1 MFYRTCL
8 LIIAVVFILNSGSP
22 AQVDTE
28 QQSSFRFS
36 VDFTQFR
43 YSDSLTFLEF
53 SAALYRDILKYIP
66 DGDRFVGEF
75 IVSAHMEQDGEVL
88 DSLKWKNVNFVDS
101 LAQVADYQRVYCQNN
116 FLVEPGDYKFFI
128 QISDPNSS
136 ESAEATIPMTVREFD
151 QDSLGLSGI
160 QFASLIKKDTTK
172 SLYVKNGFRV
182 TPNPSAL
189 YGIGLPILY
198 SYLEIYNFAQASSD
212 SGAYYKVAYNIF
224 DADGAKIKS
233 VPVKLRQKPG
243 QTAVEVNGINV
254 VTLVSGPY
262 ILLVEVK
269 DMESGRVVSKQK
281 KFFVYR
287 EDDYKEGGAVFAK
300 KETVEGEGSAG
311 LDQDR
316 YMNMTEKELK
326 TEFEWAQYLTN
337 NKERKT
343 FRKLNLEGKRNYIVD
358 FWAEK
363 DPTPGTPENEFKR
376 DYLQR
381 VQIANNRFRGAFR
394 EGFKTDR
401 GRIMLLYGRPD
412 EIERFPYSNEHKGYE
427 IWHYFSIQGGVVFIF
442 VDRRNMGDF
451 ELVHSTARGEL
462 YDQEWT
468 RWIDPN
474 Q

>member
-1 MFYRTCL
+1 MYYRIVILFIFCVL
-8 LIIAVVFILNSGSP
+8 ILNSGSI
-22 AQVDTE
+22 AQQAEEQDTP
-28 QQSSFRFS
+28 FRFS
-36 VDFTQFR
+36 LDFTQFR
-43 YSDSLTFLEF
+43 YSDTLTYLEF

-66 DGDRFVGEF
+66 DGERFVGEF
-75 IVSAHMEQDGEVL
+75 IVTSRILQNDVVI
-88 DSLKWKNVNFVDS
+88 DSLKWRNINHVDS
-101 LAQVADYQRVYCQNN
+101 LAEVSGYQRVYCQNN
-116 FLVEPGDYKFFI
+116 FLVRPGEHKFYI
-128 QISDPNSS
+128 QVSDPNSS
-136 ESAEATIPMTVREFD
+136 KKAEATVPMTIQKFD
-151 QDSLGLSGI
+151 TEKLTLSDVQFSSMIRKDS
-160 QFASLIKKDTTK
+160 TT
-172 SLYVKNGFRV
+172 SLYTKNGFRI

-198 SYLEIYNFAQASSD
+198 SYFEIYNFAQVSTD
-212 SGAYYKVAYNIF
+212 SGMNYKVAYSIF
-224 DADGAKIKS
+224 NADGDKVKS
-233 VPVKLRQKPG
+233 MPVKVRKKPG
-243 QTAVEVNGINV
+243 NSAVEVNGINV

-269 DMESGRVVSKQK
+269 DMESGQIASKQK

-300 KETVEGEGSAG
+300 KEVVDGKGSAG

-316 YMNMTEKELK
+316 YLTMSEKELDE
-326 TEFEWAQYLTN
+326 EFDWTQYLTTS
-337 NKERKT
+337 KERKT
-343 FRKLNLEGKRNYIVD
+343 YNKLNLEGKRNYLLE

-363 DPTPGTPENEFKR
+363 DPTIGTPENEFKR
-376 DYLQR
+376 DYLER
-381 VQIANNRFRGAFR
+381 VQISNTRFRGAFR
-394 EGFKTDR
+394 EGWKTDR

-412 EIERFPYSNEHKGYE
+412 EIERFPYSNESKGYE